1 MHSDT
6 CTQCRKPVTD
16 EHTLCEPC
24 ELRFALTLLRLA
36 ASITPL
42 HDMLDATVH
51 YGAHEPEHTQT
62 ATPPTPI
69 RLAVLDT
76 IDDITSHA
84 YELRRVLLGMPDPEH
99 EATYEDVIGTLTIDA
114 GAPNLSTH
122 PCAGMYM
129 RTALRLMQTTDL
141 LLDPPDR
148 HDIGHCPNP
157 LCGVMLQARDGQSTV
172 TCPVC
177 ATTTD
182 TRTIRLRALER
193 LCWDGE
199 HWGSAAQIAR
209 VFTNCGIPVRA
220 NTIRQWAKRGKLHAA
235 TNTRQHRP
243 TYRYSDVYRLTVG
256 VKRD

>member
-1 MHSDT
+1 MHSAP

-51 YGAHEPEHTQT
+51 YGVHESEHTQT

-99 EATYEDVIGTLTIDA
+99 EATYEDVIGTLTVDA

-141 LLDPPDR
+141 LLDPPDL

-157 LCGVMLQARDGQSTV
+157 LCGVMLQARDGQS
-172 TCPVC
+172 PAPC
-177 ATTTD
+177 APPPPILAPYGCAHWNAYAGTASTGGARRRSHACSPIAGSPCMR
-182 TRTIRLRALER
+182 TRSGSGRNVANCTPPRTRA
-193 LCWDGE
+193 
-199 HWGSAAQIAR
+199 SI
-209 VFTNCGIPVRA
+209 V
-220 NTIRQWAKRGKLHAA
+220 
-235 TNTRQHRP
+235 RP
-243 TYRYSDVYRLTVG
+243 TGTATCTGSPSA
-256 VKRD
+256 

>member
-1 MHSDT
+1 MHCDT
-6 CTQCRKPVTD
+6 CTQCCKPVTD

-51 YGAHEPEHTQT
+51 YGCHESEHTQT

-99 EATYEDVIGTLTIDA
+99 EATYEDVIGTLTVDA

-182 TRTIRLRALER
+182 TRAIRLRTLER

-220 NTIRQWAKRGKLHAA
+220 NTIRQWARRGKLHATGTA
-235 TNTRQHRP
+235 APRP
-243 TYRYSDVYRLTVG
+243 TYRYSDVYRLAVG
-256 VKRD
+256 MTRPY

>member
-1 MHSDT
+1 
-6 CTQCRKPVTD
+6 
-16 EHTLCEPC
+16 
-24 ELRFALTLLRLA
+24 
-36 ASITPL
+36 
-42 HDMLDATVH
+42 
-51 YGAHEPEHTQT
+51 
-62 ATPPTPI
+62 
-69 RLAVLDT
+69 
-76 IDDITSHA
+76 
-84 YELRRVLLGMPDPEH
+84 
-99 EATYEDVIGTLTIDA
+99 
-114 GAPNLSTH
+114 
-122 PCAGMYM
+122 MYM